1 MSVAKPARP
10 ARPAKPE
17 PAAAEL
23 PVLPFASKQA
33 FSAWLDEHHASAKGL
48 WLQLAK
54 KASGTASVTYP
65 EALEVALCYGWIDG
79 QKQSQ
84 GEAAW
89 LQKFTPRGPRSIW
102 SVINR
107 EKAQQLIASGL
118 MKPAGLA
125 AIERAQRDGRWDA
138 AYDSPKSATVPA
150 DFQAAIERSPRAKAF
165 FATLDSRN
173 RYALLFRL
181 QTAKRPETRARRIE
195 QFVQLLERNEKLH

>member
-1 MSVAKPARP
+1 MSPAKPAK
-10 ARPAKPE
+10 PAKSTTLKT
-17 PAAAEL
+17 AAPEL
-23 PVLPFASKQA
+23 PVLPFASKQDFA
-33 FSAWLDEHHASAKGL
+33 SWLDRNHASAKGL

-54 KASGTASVTYP
+54 KASGAASVTYP
-65 EALEVALCYGWIDG
+65 EAVEVALCYGWIDG
-79 QKQSQ
+79 QKKSQ
-84 GEAAW
+84 DEAAW

-107 EKAQQLIASGL
+107 EKAQQLIASGQ

-125 AIERAQRDGRWDA
+125 AIESAKKDGRWDA
-138 AYDSPKSATVPA
+138 AYDSPKRATVPA
-150 DFQAAIERSPRAKAF
+150 DFQAALERCPKAHAF
-165 FATLDSRN
+165 FQTLNSSN

>member
-1 MSVAKPARP
+1 MSSAKPA
-10 ARPAKPE
+10 KSE
-17 PAAAEL
+17 SAATEL

-33 FSAWLDEHHASAKGL
+33 FAIWLDRHHASAKGL

-54 KASGTASVTYP
+54 RASGTASVTYQ

-79 QKQSQ
+79 QKKSLD
-84 GEAAW
+84 EAAW

-125 AIERAQRDGRWDA
+125 AIERARSDGRWAA

-150 DFQAAIERSPRAKAF
+150 DFQAAIERSPKARAF

-195 QFVQLLERNEKLH
+195 QFVLLLERNEKLH